1 MIARRGNMKSQT
13 GSSVGGHCVP
23 VKKTKVTVSKS
34 PCMPPPKAVV
44 SKAAKKSKVVNSAEP
59 KEVETVASES
69 SDSGDSDHIEAA
81 TTDVVP
87 SPTRKRKRTSKYWAE
102 FQEVLIKGKT
112 HGECKHYKRNIGA
125 ESKNGKSSLRKHLN
139 SYEGFGLGSTSL
151 QTLLEAMEEL
161 ESDDDDATSHIV

>member
-1 MIARRGNMKSQT
+1 
-13 GSSVGGHCVP
+13 
-23 VKKTKVTVSKS
+23 
-34 PCMPPPKAVV
+34 MPPPKAAV

-69 SDSGDSDHIEAA
+69 SDSGDSDSDHIEAA

-87 SPTRKRKRTSKYWAE
+87 SLTRKRKRTSKYGAE

-112 HGECKHYKRNIGA
+112 HGECKHCKRNIGA
-125 ESKNGKSSLRKHLN
+125 ESKNGTSSLRKHLN